1 MGCFSS
7 RELIDFSLIQPT
19 ILQSQNA
26 YIEFSG
32 STERGRF
39 QALGHAEMALTE
51 DCLYSQV
58 RKSGCTC
65 CCDQGVLRVPV
76 LAIIDIQQKSY
87 FNKRYRAEY
96 PHMVITYVIRDEHG
110 RKEHQAAWQMS
121 NVTYKKWKN
130 AIKQVQGR
138 YPPSEFG

>member
-39 QALGHAEMALTE
+39 QV
-51 DCLYSQV
+51 CLVFLSQIV
-58 RKSGCTC
+58 DLLFNLLS
-65 CCDQGVLRVPV
+65 VFSI